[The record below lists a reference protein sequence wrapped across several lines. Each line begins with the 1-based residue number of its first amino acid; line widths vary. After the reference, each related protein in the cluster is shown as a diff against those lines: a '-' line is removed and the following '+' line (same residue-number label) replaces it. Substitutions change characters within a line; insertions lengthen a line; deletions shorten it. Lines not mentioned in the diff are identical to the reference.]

1 MLSNRPPPPV
11 RGSRLLDCL
20 PETAYQRLLPLL
32 MPVKLPFR
40 QVLYEFRGSVEYAYF
55 PTGAVVS
62 TLTVMQDGSAIEVA
76 TVGNEGLVGHTAAF
90 DGGGT
95 SSNRVIVQIGD
106 GGLRIE
112 AQALRQEAAQ
122 SSPLRQLLDDYHMAF
137 MTHVSQSVACNGL
150 HRLEQRC
157 CRWLLMT
164 RDRVVSDD
172 LRLTH
177 EFLAIMLGAR
187 RASVTEVLRPLQ
199 EAGLVRSSRGRISL
213 LDRAGLEKR
222 TCECY
227 WVVRDVYDRLL
238 NGQPR
243 DQVNTGR
250 HR

>member
-1 MLSNRPPPPV
+1 MLSNRPSKPV

-20 PETAYQRLLPLL
+20 PEAAYRRLLPLL
-32 MPVKLPFR
+32 EPVKLAFG
-40 QVLYEFRGSVEYAYF
+40 QVLYEVQESIEYAYF

-62 TLTVMQDGSAIEVA
+62 TLTLMQDGSAIEVA
-76 TVGNEGLVGHTAAF
+76 SVGNEGLVGHMAAF
-90 DGGGT
+90 GGGT
-95 SSNRVIVQIGD
+95 SSNKVIVQIGD
-106 GGLRIE
+106 GVLRIK

-122 SSPLRQLLDDYHMAF
+122 SRPFRQLLDDYHTAF
-137 MTHVSQSVACNGL
+137 MTQVSQSVACNGL

-199 EAGLVRSSRGRISL
+199 EAGLVRSRRGRISL
-213 LDRAGLEKR
+213 LDHAGLEQR

-227 WVVRDVYDRLL
+227 RVVRDEYDRLL

-243 DQVNTGR
+243 DQVNTGPCR
-250 HR
+250 